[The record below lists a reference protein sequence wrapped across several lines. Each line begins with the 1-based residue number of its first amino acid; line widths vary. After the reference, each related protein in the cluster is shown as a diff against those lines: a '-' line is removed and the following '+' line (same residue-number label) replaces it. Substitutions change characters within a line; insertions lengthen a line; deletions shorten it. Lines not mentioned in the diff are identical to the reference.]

1 MYFFLWVM
9 PFNNKSLFYH
19 LFITYYQ
26 TLCPKLLA
34 TNCHP
39 FVRNAC
45 FIFIFTLIKRFI
57 CSLKNCIMELTFKIT
72 VKRLIIAILL
82 IALSAYFLYL
92 SSESISGWFYSG
104 IFFLMAI
111 TSLVNKEGI
120 VKFGTT

>member
-1 MYFFLWVM
+1 
-9 PFNNKSLFYH
+9 
-19 LFITYYQ
+19 
-26 TLCPKLLA
+26 
-34 TNCHP
+34 
-39 FVRNAC
+39 
-45 FIFIFTLIKRFI
+45 
-57 CSLKNCIMELTFKIT
+57 MELTFKIT